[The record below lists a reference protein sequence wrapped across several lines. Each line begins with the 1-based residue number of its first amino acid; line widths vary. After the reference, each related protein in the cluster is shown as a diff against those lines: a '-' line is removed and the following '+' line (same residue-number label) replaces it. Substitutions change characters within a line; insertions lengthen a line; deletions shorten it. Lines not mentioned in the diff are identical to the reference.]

1 MENLYKILGINEN
14 STIEEIKKAYRKKA
28 LEYHPDKNPSPDAKA
43 MFISI
48 DKAYRILIDSPRD
61 SNSRPKPPKPKKP
74 KPRTNGGI
82 WDTEQTIFK
91 DSMAGQYGYSSYE
104 EKTQFKDSMRGKYE
118 SDLPKPFKRTP
129 IVVRKEPEVNLWSSY
144 EDSMSGY
151 WKEYNRL
158 KVAMAY
164 EDSDVFWEKLDEW
177 VRNQQEKK
185 NQKKKN

>member
-28 LEYHPDKNPSPDAKA
+28 LEYHPDKNPSADAKA
-43 MFISI
+43 MFITI
-48 DKAYRILIDSPRD
+48 DKAYRFLLDTKDPATPKH
-61 SNSRPKPPKPKKP
+61 RPNPKS
-74 KPRTNGGI
+74 KPRPRQNGGI
-82 WDTEQTIFK
+82 WDAEQTTFK
-91 DSMAGQYGYSSYE
+91 DSMAGQYGYSYE

-164 EDSDVFWEKLDEW
+164 EDSDLFWEKLDEW